1 MSTLTE
7 VQTAAE
13 KLSPRDRAALSAW
26 LSSKDEPIL
35 SAREEAALLVAL
47 DNTARELD
55 AGRGVPLEAV
65 RESVAKWAAK

>member
-1 MSTLTE
+1 MSMLTE
-7 VQTAAE
+7 VQTAVE
-13 KLSPRDRAALSAW
+13 KLSPRDRVALAAW
-26 LSSKDEPIL
+26 LQSKDEPIL

-47 DNTARELD
+47 DKAARELD